1 MRHTVLGLAVFF
13 FLLFG
18 FAAFAQQPTPGSE
31 QSPATAQNSTEISSH
46 DEAATFRINVNLVLV
61 RVVARDPKG
70 AVGNLKKEDFELFDN
85 RKPQVISRF
94 SVESGTPKPTRQAG
108 APSTSGEQQ
117 QQVALPDRYIA
128 YLFDDI
134 HLNLSDLMQVRNAA
148 SKHMATLQPTD
159 RAAIFTTSGR
169 TTLDFTAD
177 KEKLLKTLL
186 HLNASPLTGG
196 IGISECPDVTYYV
209 ADMIQNK
216 HDPSALQMI
225 TQEDLQCR
233 YNNDPQFTQQAQ
245 QDAQMAAMR
254 ELNLGDH
261 ESRVAIYTIQDVVK
275 RIAIAPGQRNIV
287 LVSPGF
293 LNPDFLHEQSDLG
306 DRAVR
311 ANVVINT
318 LDARGLY
325 TIDPAGDI
333 SQPGVVPVAFAGLQA
348 QYAHASASA
357 DADILAELAD
367 ATGGTFFH
375 NSNDLEGGLRRL
387 ASPPEYSYLLG
398 FSPSNLK
405 MDGKYHNIK
414 VTIKS
419 GEKLTIQARKGYFA
433 PAHEMDAAEQAKQ
446 DIEDALFSKEEF
458 HAVPVDLHTQFFKAS
473 DTSAQVAVLVH
484 VDLRGVHFKKVDG
497 RNRND
502 LTVVSALF
510 DPDGNYITGTKKT
523 VEMRLRD
530 ETLERTSRSGIT
542 LKSNFDVKPGT
553 YLVRLVVRDAEGA
566 ISAENGSVQIPY

>member
-1 MRHTVLGLAVFF
+1 MLAGSA
-13 FLLFG
+13 LT
-18 FAAFAQQPTPGSE
+18 QQPPSSTPGNNA
-31 QSPATAQNSTEISSH
+31 PQNSSEISSH
-46 DEAATFRINVNLVLV
+46 DESATFRVNVNLVLV

-70 AVGNLKKEDFELFDN
+70 VAVGNLKKEDFELLDN

-94 SVESGTPKPTRQAG
+94 SVESGTPKAPPQAS
-108 APSTSGEQQ
+108 ASNTSGEQQ
-117 QQVALPDRYIA
+117 QQQEQVALPDRYIA

-148 SKHMATLQPTD
+148 SRHLATLQPTD

-177 KEKLLKTLL
+177 KEKLLNTLL
-186 HLNASPLTGG
+186 HLNASPLTRSA
-196 IGISECPDVTYYV
+196 IPECPDVTYYV

-216 HDPSALQMI
+216 HDSSALQMI
-225 TQEDLQCR
+225 TQEALQCH
-233 YNNDPQFTQQAQ
+233 YNNDPQYTQQAQ
-245 QDAQMAAMR
+245 QEAQITATR
-254 ELNLGDH
+254 ELTLGDH
-261 ESRVAIYTIQDVVK
+261 ESQVAIYTIQDVVK
-275 RIAIAPGQRNIV
+275 RIAFAPGQRNII

-293 LNPDFLHEQSDLG
+293 LNPDFLREQGDLG

-325 TIDPAGDI
+325 TVDPAGDI
-333 SQPGVVPVAFAGLQA
+333 SQPGFVPVAFAALQT

-419 GEKLTIQARKGYFA
+419 GGKLTIQARKGYFA

-473 DTSAQVAVLVH
+473 DTSAQIAVLVH

-566 ISAENGSVQIPY
+566 ISAENRSVQIPY